1 MDGLSPSWK
10 FRIRL
15 FSSPPLKK
23 CIYIQDN
30 GRTKKKK
37 KKSLEEKGSLN
48 NFNTLIH
55 KLITYKKSLGE
66 IFSKRGSFTIRN
78 KEIDK
83 MIKI

>member
-1 MDGLSPSWK
+1 MVSLPRGSLEYDYLV
-10 FRIRL
+10 L
-15 FSSPPLKK
+15 HHLKSV
-23 CIYIQDN
+23 YIFK
-30 GRTKKKK
+30 TMVEPKKKK

-48 NFNTLIH
+48 NFNTMIH

>member
-37 KKSLEEKGSLN
+37 KKKSLEEKESLN

-55 KLITYKKSLGE
+55 KLITYNKSLGE
-66 IFSKRGSFTIRN
+66 FFSGSFTIRN